1 MRRLVD
7 GGIGRANGSGCSLWI
22 CDLVLEEDA
31 QIILGPQLSLP

>member
-22 CDLVLEEDA
+22 CDLVLEDV

>member
-1 MRRLVD
+1 MCRLVD

-22 CDLVLEEDA
+22 CDLVLEDA